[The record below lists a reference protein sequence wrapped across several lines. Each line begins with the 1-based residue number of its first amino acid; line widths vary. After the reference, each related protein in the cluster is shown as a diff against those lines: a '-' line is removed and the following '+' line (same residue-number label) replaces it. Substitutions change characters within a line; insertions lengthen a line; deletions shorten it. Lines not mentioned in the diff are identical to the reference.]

1 LGIEPDIRLGGG
13 LPAAGESVAL
23 FPSSGLEESGSSSI
37 AFGSTA
43 LTLQMAALV
52 VSGDGTYHERE
63 TELLTDF
70 VSRQQG
76 LSAPERARLIAR
88 LQLYR
93 AVPPTSAGLKKRIE
107 GLNPGARDGIS
118 AFLIRVAFADGII
131 EPEEVKALEK
141 LFGFLGL
148 DQKSLYSKLHD
159 LEAQARPVQPVVDGT
174 SAAIAVAGGPVRSD
188 GIRLNASRIADLEA
202 DSAKVAALL
211 GSVFTESPPQV
222 PEESEPEADE
232 KQEARLLGLD
242 AEHAGL
248 LQVLMQRV
256 QWTRGELEEVCA
268 DRDLMLDGAI
278 ERINEAAYACFDQ
291 PLIEGDDPVEVNSQL
306 VLEGNPA

>member
-1 LGIEPDIRLGGG
+1 
-13 LPAAGESVAL
+13 
-23 FPSSGLEESGSSSI
+23 
-37 AFGSTA
+37 
-43 LTLQMAALV
+43 MAALV